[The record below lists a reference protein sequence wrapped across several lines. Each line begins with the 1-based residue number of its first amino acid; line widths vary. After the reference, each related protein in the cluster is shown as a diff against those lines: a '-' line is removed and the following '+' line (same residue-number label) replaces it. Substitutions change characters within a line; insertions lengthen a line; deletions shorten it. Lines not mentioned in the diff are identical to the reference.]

1 MLSRPQMNRVKRLF
15 LYPSPTSLKITVS
28 SGLPTGWHVLSPLF
42 SVSKW
47 SGKNLLWK
55 SLSLVQ
61 TVFTELCQ
69 GVMKWAIISLHQRV
83 RFHKVHAL
91 INGLLPL
98 KQGSESPLSLLGSG
112 LHLMPALLFLWQFN
126 EPIQRSQPTENGSFF
141 FLFFYSL
148 WDEPA
153 HTGGTAFTTC
163 SHEPGRCLGWDASWW
178 ERRGRSAQHTITSA
192 AASR

>member
-15 LYPSPTSLKITVS
+15 LYPSHTSLKITAS

-83 RFHKVHAL
+83 RFHEVHAL
-91 INGLLPL
+91 VNSLLPL
-98 KQGSESPLSLLGSG
+98 KQGSEPPLSLLGRG

-126 EPIQRSQPTENGSFF
+126 EPIQLSQLTENGSFSRF
-141 FLFFYSL
+141 SIACEMNQL
-148 WDEPA
+148 
-153 HTGGTAFTTC
+153 TQKGQ
-163 SHEPGRCLGWDASWW
+163 
-178 ERRGRSAQHTITSA
+178 RSRHAVMNQDRAWVGMHPDGKEGEEVLSVQ
-192 AASR
+192 

>member
-126 EPIQRSQPTENGSFF
+126 EPIQLSQPTENGSFF
-141 FLFFYSL
+141 SCFSIACEMNQLTQ
-148 WDEPA
+148 E
-153 HTGGTAFTTC
+153 G
-163 SHEPGRCLGWDASWW
+163 
-178 ERRGRSAQHTITSA
+178 QHSQHAVMNQDGACVGMHPDGKEGEEVLSIQ
-192 AASR
+192 